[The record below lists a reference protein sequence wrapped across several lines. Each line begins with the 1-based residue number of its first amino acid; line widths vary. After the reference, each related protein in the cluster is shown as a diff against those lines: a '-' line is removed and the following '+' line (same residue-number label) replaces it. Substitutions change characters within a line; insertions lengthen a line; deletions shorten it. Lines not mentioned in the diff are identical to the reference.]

1 MGLSRR
7 KTGSRAWTAAAALF
21 VLAAAAAD
29 PVNPVVSD
37 DSVVKDNLVDS
48 VIKDDLVVADVA
60 DVIDAWRTADGPRTW
75 KFPEDHGAHLAYKTE
90 WWYFTGNLAGPAGE
104 KYGYEL
110 TFFRNGVRTA
120 PSAPANPW
128 SVRDLFLAH
137 FTLTDVTAG
146 AFRAEDVLSRS
157 GPGLAGARAENL
169 DVWIGDWSARMKD
182 GMISLRARRQGL
194 ELALELTPR
203 KPVVLHG
210 RGGLSR
216 KGPAEGQASYY
227 SSLTDLETRGMI
239 TFSGGDGRR
248 AVSGRSWFDHEFGSG
263 LLAEDQIGWDWFG
276 LHLSDGR
283 DLMIYLLRRK
293 DGSIE
298 GASAGTLV
306 APDGSARPLALRADR
321 KRGDDQIK
329 GRAFGSPLA
338 RELYPRASTAGADPR
353 AKPGAPADS
362 VVKDDL
368 VVADAVE
375 FSVTALDRWRSPR
388 SGGTYPS
395 RWRIAI
401 PSEEIDLWV
410 SPLAAGQ
417 ELLPATLPNL
427 IYWEGAVAG
436 TGTVRGRPASCEG
449 YAELTGYAGSLRG
462 IF

>member
-1 MGLSRR
+1 MGLRGR

-29 PVNPVVSD
+29 PVDPVVAD
-37 DSVVKDNLVDS
+37 
-48 VIKDDLVVADVA
+48 VADVA

-137 FTLTDVTAG
+137 FTLTDVAAG

-182 GMISLRARRQGL
+182 GTISLRARRQGL

-216 KGPAEGQASYY
+216 KGPGEGQASYY
-227 SSLTDLETRGMI
+227 SSLTDLETKGI
-239 TFSGGDGRR
+239 ISFGGGDERR

-321 KRGDDQIK
+321 ERGDDQI
-329 GRAFGSPLA
+329 
-338 RELYPRASTAGADPR
+338 
-353 AKPGAPADS
+353 
-362 VVKDDL
+362 
-368 VVADAVE
+368 E

-410 SPLAAGQ
+410 APLAAGQ

>member
-7 KTGSRAWTAAAALF
+7 KTRSRAWTAAAALF

-29 PVNPVVSD
+29 P
-37 DSVVKDNLVDS
+37 
-48 VIKDDLVVADVA
+48 IVA
-60 DVIDAWRTADGPRTW
+60 DVIDAWRQADGPRTW

-182 GMISLRARRQGL
+182 GTISLRARRQGL

-306 APDGSARPLALRADR
+306 APDGSARPLAL
-321 KRGDDQIK
+321 
-329 GRAFGSPLA
+329 
-338 RELYPRASTAGADPR
+338 
-353 AKPGAPADS
+353 
-362 VVKDDL
+362 
-368 VVADAVE
+368 VE

-410 SPLAAGQ
+410 APLAAGQ
-417 ELLPATLPNL
+417 EILPATLPNL

-436 TGTVRGRPASCEG
+436 TGTVRGWPASCEG

>member
-1 MGLSRR
+1 MGLDRR
-7 KTGSRAWTAAAALF
+7 KRGSRMRTAAAALF
-21 VLAAAAAD
+21 VLAAAAAG
-29 PVNPVVSD
+29 
-37 DSVVKDNLVDS
+37 
-48 VIKDDLVVADVA
+48 
-60 DVIDAWRTADGPRTW
+60 IDAWRQADGPRTW

-110 TFFRNGVRTA
+110 TFFRNGIRTA
-120 PSAPANPW
+120 PASPANPW

-137 FTLTDVTAG
+137 FTLTDVAAG
-146 AFRAEDVLSRS
+146 TFLAEDVLSRS
-157 GPGLAGARAENL
+157 GPGLAGARPENL

-182 GMISLRARRQGL
+182 GTISLRARRHGL
-194 ELALELTPR
+194 ELALELAPR

-216 KGPAEGQASYY
+216 KGPGEGQASYY
-227 SSLTDLETRGMI
+227 SSLTDLDTRGMI
-239 TFSGGDGRR
+239 AFGGGRR

-306 APDGSARPLALRADR
+306 APDGSSRPLALRADR
-321 KRGDDQIK
+321 ERGDDRI
-329 GRAFGSPLA
+329 
-338 RELYPRASTAGADPR
+338 
-353 AKPGAPADS
+353 
-362 VVKDDL
+362 
-368 VVADAVE
+368 E
-375 FSVTALDRWRSPR
+375 FSVTTLDRWLSPR

-401 PSEEIDLWV
+401 RSEAIDLFV
-410 SPLAAGQ
+410 APLAAGQ

-436 TGTVRGRPASCEG
+436 TGTIRGRPASCEG
-449 YAELTGYAGSLRG
+449 YVELTGYAGSLRG

>member
-1 MGLSRR
+1 MGLIRR
-7 KTGSRAWTAAAALF
+7 KTGSRARTAAAALF

-29 PVNPVVSD
+29 P
-37 DSVVKDNLVDS
+37 VVKDNLVDS

-60 DVIDAWRTADGPRTW
+60 DVADVIDAWRQADGPRTW

-137 FTLTDVTAG
+137 FTLTDVAAG

-182 GMISLRARRQGL
+182 GTISLRARRQGL

-227 SSLTDLETRGMI
+227 SSLTDLETKGI
-239 TFSGGDGRR
+239 ISFGGGDGRR

-306 APDGSARPLALRADR
+306 APDGSARPLALRTDR
-321 KRGDDQIK
+321 KRGDDQI
-329 GRAFGSPLA
+329 
-338 RELYPRASTAGADPR
+338 
-353 AKPGAPADS
+353 
-362 VVKDDL
+362 
-368 VVADAVE
+368 E

-395 RWRIAI
+395 RWRITI
-401 PSEEIDLWV
+401 PSEEIDLLV
-410 SPLAAGQ
+410 APLAAAQ
-417 ELLPATLPNL
+417 ELLPVTLPNL

-436 TGTVRGRPASCEG
+436 TGTVRGRPAFCEG